1 MCVLSIFFIIAG
13 LLFDNNAVF
22 VEPELLELS
31 EVCTNVSIIISFI
44 EKDTAVERTE
54 KSKCGSLCRKNVLSD
69 PITLMIREI
78 KLSVDKMHDSVI
90 EELRKNDIY
99 ASSFWITNQIHVRNA
114 TKNVIENLRT
124 NSQIASIRQERK
136 INNRN
141 DATRESLLGRGHS
154 YRSLKSEK
162 NRFTSQ
168 FNSLYTQLGTS
179 LFDGDTKWHIEKIKV
194 SELWNLGYNGSKVR
208 VGVIDSGAMATHPN
222 LKDNF
227 LKDYGWLDAISSKTT
242 PYDDYGHGTA
252 VLSVIAGS
260 NGIGV
265 APGVEWM
272 ACRACDIDGC
282 LEASLL
288 RCAEFMLCPPDKNGS
303 ITNCSDRAPRII
315 NNSWNDEK
323 GQKYFATV
331 LQKWIDAGIIPVFSM
346 GNGGPSCGS
355 VSSPSE
361 YADAISVGAINR
373 KNQLADYSA
382 RGPGENGAL
391 KPDLCAPGEDI
402 IAADSTEGSASQL
415 FVFQG
420 TSAAAPQ
427 VSGAIAILL
436 GMFPQLTL
444 SQVRRVLQQSADS
457 SLLKTPS
464 VPCGSASNATM
475 YPNNDYGYGQLNM
488 FKALNVLKC
497 KVLGMHFAASNAS
510 APLRSIT
517 SSTPFGSKRIRFQL
531 HPTVAVISCLCMAA
545 AYVGVLYA
553 LPKNIRQLPRDHPTH
568 IIGRL
573 FLILILCTLCPFVL
587 AAFSQQDRSLS
598 FAEWLGIRSD
608 GLLKALIIPVVI
620 TAVLFTGSLLSNG
633 LRILNVSRQYP
644 SNRLCNAVRNSSF
657 VYAMTRERLPA
668 LRNYI
673 VGPITEEF
681 VFRSCMIPLLIC
693 SDFSHKQI
701 ILASPLTFGI
711 AHLHHFIEHLR
722 GGRSLWDAALIVG
735 FQLLYTTL
743 FGAYATFIYMRTGH
757 LIGVFLVHMFCNIMG
772 FPDVTFFNPDHSLH
786 SFRISKFSWHNRI
799 DMLILRI
806 GL

>member
-1 MCVLSIFFIIAG
+1 
-13 LLFDNNAVF
+13 
-22 VEPELLELS
+22 
-31 EVCTNVSIIISFI
+31 
-44 EKDTAVERTE
+44 
-54 KSKCGSLCRKNVLSD
+54 
-69 PITLMIREI
+69 
-78 KLSVDKMHDSVI
+78 
-90 EELRKNDIY
+90 
-99 ASSFWITNQIHVRNA
+99 
-114 TKNVIENLRT
+114 
-124 NSQIASIRQERK
+124 
-136 INNRN
+136 
-141 DATRESLLGRGHS
+141 
-154 YRSLKSEK
+154 
-162 NRFTSQ
+162 
-168 FNSLYTQLGTS
+168 
-179 LFDGDTKWHIEKIKV
+179 
-194 SELWNLGYNGSKVR
+194 
-208 VGVIDSGAMATHPN
+208 
-222 LKDNF
+222 
-227 LKDYGWLDAISSKTT
+227 
-242 PYDDYGHGTA
+242 
-252 VLSVIAGS
+252 
-260 NGIGV
+260 
-265 APGVEWM
+265 
-272 ACRACDIDGC
+272 
-282 LEASLL
+282 
-288 RCAEFMLCPPDKNGS
+288 
-303 ITNCSDRAPRII
+303 
-315 NNSWNDEK
+315 
-323 GQKYFATV
+323 
-331 LQKWIDAGIIPVFSM
+331 
-346 GNGGPSCGS
+346 
-355 VSSPSE
+355 
-361 YADAISVGAINR
+361 
-373 KNQLADYSA
+373 
-382 RGPGENGAL
+382 
-391 KPDLCAPGEDI
+391 
-402 IAADSTEGSASQL
+402 
-415 FVFQG
+415 
-420 TSAAAPQ
+420 
-427 VSGAIAILL
+427 
-436 GMFPQLTL
+436 
-444 SQVRRVLQQSADS
+444 
-457 SLLKTPS
+457 
-464 VPCGSASNATM
+464 
-475 YPNNDYGYGQLNM
+475 
-488 FKALNVLKC
+488 
-497 KVLGMHFAASNAS
+497 MHFAASNAS

-587 AAFSQQDRSLS
+587 AAFSQQDDRSLS

-786 SFRISKFSWHNRI
+786 SFRIILLGAYLLGIYGFSRI
-799 DMLILRI
+799 VISWTEPDIYVSRLWNTTIAADRNILNQTDI
-806 GL
+806 KSNDL